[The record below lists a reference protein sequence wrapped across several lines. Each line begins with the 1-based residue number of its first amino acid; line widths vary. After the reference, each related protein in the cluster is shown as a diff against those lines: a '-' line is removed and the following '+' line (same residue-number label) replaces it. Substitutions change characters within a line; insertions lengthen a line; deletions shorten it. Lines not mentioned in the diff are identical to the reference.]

1 MKVPGMFFG
10 IGVGPGERGL
20 IPLIAWETL
29 KKCHIIFT
37 PRAGNADHSVA
48 RSCLPANEIPEERFR
63 EVEFSM
69 DSDRRCL
76 GGRYAE
82 LAEGIPVQSRS
93 PASLAWPS
101 LAGQHVE
108 SKWYSWLWSGLRL
121 RAVVDHLSKSRTSC
135 QNRAINLQSRTYA
148 KDITERHH
156 TIQ

>member
-1 MKVPGMFFG
+1 MYPRPRF
-10 IGVGPGERGL
+10 
-20 IPLIAWETL
+20 PLGFSSLHTAIA
-29 KKCHIIFT
+29 
-37 PRAGNADHSVA
+37 PRL
-48 RSCLPANEIPEERFR
+48 R
-63 EVEFSM
+63 
-69 DSDRRCL
+69 SDRGPSKYRCRL
-76 GGRYAE
+76 RTRTDCADRESSRSAQLAAEALSILLVVAE